1 MNYYVASRGILNS
14 CDYHSTNPISS
25 IRRMVFYPELK
36 KIKNM
41 KNPIIYV
48 CNSALNHFN
57 TIVPYIDFSFIL
69 VSGDSDDS
77 MPYDVLKPEV
87 FDTLMAN
94 PFLLHWYSQNMTVDH
109 PKITRMPI
117 GMDYH
122 TLETRPVWGPIT
134 IASIQEYLLNNVR
147 RVPFYERFYEK
158 EMKCYSNFHFQMNTK
173 YGQDRKDALAQIP
186 TDLVYYEPQMVPRL
200 NSWNTQKDYAFII
213 SPHGGGYDCHRLWE
227 GLALGCIPIV
237 KTSPIDKLY
246 DDLPV
251 LIVNEWSDVN
261 LDLLT
266 KTVEDFKK
274 IELDKKFNY
283 DKLSLQYWM
292 NKIKKNKN
300 LNTI

>member
-1 MNYYVASRGILNS
+1 MNYYVGSRGILNS

-36 KIKNM
+36 TIKTM
-41 KNPIIYV
+41 KNPTIYV

-57 TIVPYIDFSFIL
+57 TIVPYIDFSFVL

-77 MPYDVLKPEV
+77 MPYDVLKPEI
-87 FDTLMAN
+87 FDTLIAN

-109 PKITRMPI
+109 PKITQMPI

-122 TLETRPVWGPIT
+122 TLESRPLWGPIT
-134 IASIQEYLLNNVR
+134 IASTQEYLLNTVR

-158 EMKCYSNFHFQMNTK
+158 EIKCYSNFHFQMNTK

-213 SPHGGGYDCHRLWE
+213 SPHGGGYDCHRTWE

-251 LIVNEWSDVN
+251 LIVNEWSDIN

-292 NKIKKNKN
+292 NKIKNN
-300 LNTI
+300 